1 MAHLTKNDKDPRDP
15 STTSFEWDGMIDS
28 WARMDTLLGGT
39 PAMRHAGAAYLPQH
53 TEESDT
59 NWNERLGVNILFNAM
74 EITLE
79 HFVGRPFSDPV
90 RLNTDVPESIV
101 EDSKNIDLQGNDMSS
116 FCRQWF
122 REGLAKGYAHVMI
135 DMPAMNEEA
144 RVGRTRADD
153 NADGRRPFW
162 QLIRP
167 ENMIFA
173 EAMIIVDPVSG
184 ELREHYTHVR
194 LHEVVIERVGFA
206 QVVKQRIRVLE
217 PGKFQVFEL
226 RKVKGRKE
234 VWVSI
239 EEGTT
244 GIDFIPIVTYYASRK
259 SFLLTKPPLEDLGF
273 LNIRHWQSMSDQINI
288 LTVVRFPML
297 AVAGATDQAGT
308 VMKIGPRQ
316 LLTTKDANGR
326 FYYVEHTGASI
337 ESGWRELEKLEEEM
351 EAYGATFL
359 KKDPGNETATG
370 RALDSAESVTPLQ
383 DMTTRFIDSVNNALS
398 IHGFWLREKG
408 GGGTV
413 TITTEF
419 GPEEV
424 TKEDASLLEKL
435 RTGRDISRLA
445 FIKENKRRGVLT
457 DEYDEAEDL
466 KQIVLED
473 SILKPFQPQVPGTFD
488 VKDPD
493 GDGIPGITKPGAKDI
508 PNPRKTEE
516 DI

>member
-1 MAHLTKNDKDPRDP
+1 MAHLKKNEKDPSDP
-15 STTSFEWDGMIDS
+15 STTSFEWDMMIGT
-28 WARMDTLLGGT
+28 WNMVDTLLGGT
-39 PAMRHAGAAYLPQH
+39 QSMRHAGASYLPQH

-59 NWNERLGVNILFNAM
+59 NWNERLAVNILFNAM

-90 RLNTDVPESIV
+90 RLNTDVPDTIV
-101 EDSKNIDLQGNDMSS
+101 DHSKNIDLQGNDMSN

-122 REGLAKGYAHVMI
+122 REGLAKGYAHVLI
-135 DMPAMNEEA
+135 DMPALDEA
-144 RVGRTRADD
+144 ARAGRTRADD
-153 NADGRRPFW
+153 NAEGRRPFW
-162 QLIRP
+162 QLIKP

-173 EAMIIVDPVSG
+173 EAMITVDPISG
-184 ELREHYTHVR
+184 ELREHFTHVR

-217 PGKFQVFEL
+217 PGTFQVFEL
-226 RKVKGRKE
+226 RKIKGKKE

-239 EEGTT
+239 EAGVT
-244 GIDFIPIVTYYASRK
+244 GIDFIPIVTYYSNRK
-259 SFLLTKPPLEDLGF
+259 SFLLAKPPLEDLGH

-308 VMKIGPRQ
+308 TMKIGPRQ
-316 LLTTKDANGR
+316 LLMTKDANGR

-337 ESGWRELEKLEEEM
+337 ESGWKELEKLEEDM

-383 DMTTRFIDSVNNALS
+383 DMTSRFIDSVNNAMS
-398 IHGFWLREKG
+398 IHGFWLKEKT
-408 GGGTV
+408 GGTV
-413 TITTEF
+413 TITTDF

-424 TKEDASLLEKL
+424 TKEDAGLLDKL
-435 RTGRDISRLA
+435 RAGRDISRLA
-445 FIKENKRRGVLT
+445 FIKENKRRGVLSE
-457 DEYDEAEDL
+457 DYDEAEDL

-493 GDGIPGITKPGAKDI
+493 GDGIPGITKPGAKDT

-516 DI
+516 NL